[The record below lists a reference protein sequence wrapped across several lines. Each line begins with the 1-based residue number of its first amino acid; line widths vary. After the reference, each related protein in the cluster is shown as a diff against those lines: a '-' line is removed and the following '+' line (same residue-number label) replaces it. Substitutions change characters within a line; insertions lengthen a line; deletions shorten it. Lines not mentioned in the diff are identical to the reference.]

1 MKIELSDKLRHPF
14 RKQTRKSGQF
24 FDIKEEVYYKRNS
37 DKKQKG
43 LSKVI
48 GQDGPFS
55 VYQTWRLL
63 RESSLF

>member
-1 MKIELSDKLRHPF
+1 MKIEPSDKLRHPL
-14 RKQTRKSGQF
+14 RKQTRKSGEF
-24 FDIKEEVYYKRNS
+24 FDIKEEVYYKCNS